1 MRRLVASIV
10 LLSAAGTSPASGAP
24 VTSVAAGFY
33 ECYVVE
39 VVVPPYEPSTTRVCR
54 PVATA

>member
-1 MRRLVASIV
+1 MRRLVASMV
-10 LLSAAGTSPASGAP
+10 LFAAGTTPASGAP

-39 VVVPPYEPSTTRVCR
+39 VVLPPYEPMSTRVCR